1 MLFAGGMLIY
11 FGLPDGGRIAQ
22 ATLQRR
28 QRVQHGAGGG
38 RPARIAG
45 GRRARTLYRGGESV
59 AETRGRRPWVPERQL
74 TKPTLPPGQAY
85 AKDQG
90 SAEDDDAD
98 NRRFD
103 GNPDE

>member
-1 MLFAGGMLIY
+1 MLFAGGLLIY

-28 QRVQHGAGGG
+28 QRVQGAH
-38 RPARIAG
+38 A
-45 GRRARTLYRGGESV
+45 LYIEGLSIRSESV
-59 AETRGRRPWVPERQL
+59 AKMRGRRPCVPEPQL
-74 TKPTLPPGQAY
+74 TKPGQAY

-90 SAEDDDAD
+90 SAEDD